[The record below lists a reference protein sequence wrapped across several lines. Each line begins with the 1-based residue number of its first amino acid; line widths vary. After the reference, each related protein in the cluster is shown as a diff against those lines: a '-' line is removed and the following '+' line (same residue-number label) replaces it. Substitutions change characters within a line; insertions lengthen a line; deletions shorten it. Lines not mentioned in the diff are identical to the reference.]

1 MQPTMNVSGP
11 TVSAGL
17 EMANWGVM
25 LLALTVVL
33 ILTGLVLG
41 YMALGDIRRERGR
54 LGGAAMATVAAGLLP
69 AVVICGVCAVLMT
82 LLGSGLV
89 GSAARRP
96 EGVWALPGL
105 VVGMVLSF
113 LMLRSMYRGATGWVP
128 VTTAAVPVE
137 RSGMATAAMVLTILG
152 GSLLLV
158 VLIGRWRPD
167 FVPLN
172 LGVNVAGLICG
183 VLSRSEPTG
192 RWCAWL
198 SGGMFVVLLLLT
210 S

>member
-1 MQPTMNVSGP
+1 
-11 TVSAGL
+11 
-17 EMANWGVM
+17 M

-33 ILTGLVLG
+33 ILAGLVLG

-69 AVVICGVCAVLMT
+69 SLVICGACGTLMA
-82 LLGSGLV
+82 LLGIALGQT
-89 GSAARRP
+89 ARRP
-96 EGVWALPGL
+96 ENVWVLLGL

-113 LMLRSMYRGATGWVP
+113 LMLRSMYRGATGWAP
-128 VTTAAVPVE
+128 VATAAVPVE
-137 RSGMATAAMVLTILG
+137 RSGMATAALVLTILG
-152 GSLLLV
+152 GALLLV

-167 FVPLN
+167 FVPLS
-172 LGVNVAGLICG
+172 LGVHVAGLICG

>member
-1 MQPTMNVSGP
+1 
-11 TVSAGL
+11 
-17 EMANWGVM
+17 MANWGVM

-33 ILTGLVLG
+33 ILAGIVLG
-41 YMALGDIRRERGR
+41 FAALADIRRERGR

-69 AVVICGVCAVLMT
+69 ALVICGVCGVLMS
-82 LLGSGLV
+82 LLGSQLGMVGRRPESVWGLV
-89 GSAARRP
+89 G
-96 EGVWALPGL
+96 LL
-105 VVGMVLSF
+105 VGMVLSF
-113 LMLRSMYRGATGWVP
+113 LMLRSMYRGAKGWEP
-128 VTTAAVPVE
+128 VAAVPVE
-137 RSGMATAAMVLTILG
+137 RSGMATAALVLTILG

-167 FVPLN
+167 FVPLS

-210 S
+210 A

>member
-1 MQPTMNVSGP
+1 MNVSGP

-17 EMANWGVM
+17 EMANWGTM
-25 LLALTVVL
+25 LLGLTVVL

-69 AVVICGVCAVLMT
+69 SLVICGVCGTLMA
-82 LLGSGLV
+82 LLGIALGQTS
-89 GSAARRP
+89 RRP
-96 EGVWALPGL
+96 ENVWVLLGL
-105 VVGMVLSF
+105 LVGMVLSF
-113 LMLRSMYRGATGWVP
+113 LMLRSMYRGAKGWEP
-128 VTTAAVPVE
+128 VATVPVE

-167 FVPLN
+167 FVPLS

>member
-1 MQPTMNVSGP
+1 MSTSV
-11 TVSAGL
+11 
-17 EMANWGVM
+17 EMANWPM
-25 LLALTVVL
+25 ILLGLTVVL

-41 YMALGDIRRERGR
+41 YLALGDTRRERGR

-69 AVVICGVCAVLMT
+69 SLMICGVCVVLMT
-82 LLGSGLV
+82 LLGSALV
-89 GSAARRP
+89 GSAALRP
-96 EGVWALPGL
+96 ENVWGLLGL

-113 LMLRSMYRGATGWVP
+113 LMLRSMYRGAKGWEP
-128 VTTAAVPVE
+128 VATVPVE
-137 RSGMATAAMVLTILG
+137 RSGMATAALVLTILG
-152 GSLLLV
+152 GALLLV

-167 FVPLN
+167 FVPLS

-183 VLSRSEPTG
+183 VLSRREPTG

-210 S
+210 A

>member
-1 MQPTMNVSGP
+1 MNVSGP
-11 TVSAGL
+11 TVSTSV
-17 EMANWGVM
+17 EMANWGMM
-25 LLALTVVL
+25 LLGLTVVL

-69 AVVICGVCAVLMT
+69 SLVICGACGTLMA
-82 LLGSGLV
+82 LLGIALGQTS
-89 GSAARRP
+89 RRP
-96 EGVWALPGL
+96 ENVWVLLGL

-113 LMLRSMYRGATGWVP
+113 LMLRSMYRGAKGWEPVAAVP
-128 VTTAAVPVE
+128 VATVPVE

-158 VLIGRWRPD
+158 VLIGRWRAD
-167 FVPLN
+167 FVPLS
-172 LGVNVAGLICG
+172 LGVHVAGLICG

-210 S
+210 A

>member
-1 MQPTMNVSGP
+1 
-11 TVSAGL
+11 
-17 EMANWGVM
+17 
-25 LLALTVVL
+25 
-33 ILTGLVLG
+33 
-41 YMALGDIRRERGR
+41 
-54 LGGAAMATVAAGLLP
+54 MATAAAGLLP
-69 AVVICGVCAVLMT
+69 SLVICGVCGTLMT
-82 LLGSGLV
+82 LLGSALV
-89 GSAARRP
+89 GSAALRP
-96 EGVWALPGL
+96 ENVWGLLGL

-167 FVPLN
+167 FVPLS
-172 LGVNVAGLICG
+172 LGVHVAGLICG

-192 RWCAWL
+192 RWFAWL

-210 S
+210 A

>member
-1 MQPTMNVSGP
+1 
-11 TVSAGL
+11 
-17 EMANWGVM
+17 
-25 LLALTVVL
+25 
-33 ILTGLVLG
+33 
-41 YMALGDIRRERGR
+41 
-54 LGGAAMATVAAGLLP
+54 MATAAAGLLP
-69 AVVICGVCAVLMT
+69 SLVICGVCGTLMT
-82 LLGSGLV
+82 LLGSALV
-89 GSAARRP
+89 GSAALRP
-96 EGVWALPGL
+96 ENVWGLLGL

-167 FVPLN
+167 FVPLS

-210 S
+210 A

>member
-1 MQPTMNVSGP
+1 
-11 TVSAGL
+11 
-17 EMANWGVM
+17 MANWGVM

-41 YMALGDIRRERGR
+41 YLALGDIRRERGR

-69 AVVICGVCAVLMT
+69 SLVICGVCGVLMA
-82 LLGSGLV
+82 LLGVALGQV
-89 GSAARRP
+89 GRRP
-96 EGVWALPGL
+96 ENVWVLLGL

-113 LMLRSMYRGATGWVP
+113 LMLRSMYRGAKGWEP
-128 VTTAAVPVE
+128 VAVVPVE

-152 GSLLLV
+152 GALLLV
-158 VLIGRWRPD
+158 ALVGRWQ
-167 FVPLN
+167 FYVPLS

-210 S
+210 A

>member
-1 MQPTMNVSGP
+1 MQPTINVSGP
-11 TVSAGL
+11 AVSGGV
-17 EMANWGVM
+17 EVANWGVM

-33 ILTGLVLG
+33 ILAGLVLG

-69 AVVICGVCAVLMT
+69 SLVICGVCAVLMT

-96 EGVWALPGL
+96 ENVWVLLGL

-113 LMLRSMYRGATGWVP
+113 LMLRSMYRGAKGWEP
-128 VTTAAVPVE
+128 VAAVPVE
-137 RSGMATAAMVLTILG
+137 RSGMATAALVLTILG
-152 GSLLLV
+152 GALLLV
-158 VLIGRWRPD
+158 VLIGRWRAD
-167 FVPLN
+167 FVPLS
-172 LGVNVAGLICG
+172 LGVHVAGLICG

-192 RWCAWL
+192 RWCAW
-198 SGGMFVVLLLLT
+198 SPT
-210 S
+210 CWH

>member
-1 MQPTMNVSGP
+1 
-11 TVSAGL
+11 
-17 EMANWGVM
+17 
-25 LLALTVVL
+25 
-33 ILTGLVLG
+33 
-41 YMALGDIRRERGR
+41 
-54 LGGAAMATVAAGLLP
+54 MATVAAGLLP
-69 AVVICGVCAVLMT
+69 SLVICGVCGALMA
-82 LLGSGLV
+82 LLGVALGQTS
-89 GSAARRP
+89 RRP
-96 EGVWALPGL
+96 ENVWVLLGL

-113 LMLRSMYRGATGWVP
+113 LMLRSMYRGAKGWEP
-128 VTTAAVPVE
+128 VAAVPVE

-167 FVPLN
+167 FVPLS

-210 S
+210 A

>member
-1 MQPTMNVSGP
+1 
-11 TVSAGL
+11 
-17 EMANWGVM
+17 MANWGLI
-25 LLALTVVL
+25 LLGLTVVL

-54 LGGAAMATVAAGLLP
+54 LGGAVMATVAAGLLP
-69 AVVICGVCAVLMT
+69 SLVICGVCGALMT
-82 LLGSGLV
+82 LLGSALV
-89 GSAARRP
+89 GSAALRP
-96 EGVWALPGL
+96 ENVWGLLGL

-113 LMLRSMYRGATGWVP
+113 LMLRSMYRGAKGWEP
-128 VTTAAVPVE
+128 VAAVPVE
-137 RSGMATAAMVLTILG
+137 RSGMATAALVLTILG
-152 GSLLLV
+152 GALLLV
-158 VLIGRWRPD
+158 ALVGRWQ
-167 FVPLN
+167 FYVPLS

-210 S
+210 A

>member
-1 MQPTMNVSGP
+1 
-11 TVSAGL
+11 
-17 EMANWGVM
+17 MAFWGVM

-69 AVVICGVCAVLMT
+69 SLVICGVCVVLMT
-82 LLGSGLV
+82 LLGSALV

-96 EGVWALPGL
+96 EGVWGLPGL

-128 VTTAAVPVE
+128 VAAVPVE
-137 RSGMATAAMVLTILG
+137 RSAMATAALVLTILG
-152 GSLLLV
+152 GALLLV
-158 VLIGRWRPD
+158 VLIGRWRAD
-167 FVPLN
+167 FVPLS
-172 LGVNVAGLICG
+172 LGVHVAGLICG

-210 S
+210 A

>member
-1 MQPTMNVSGP
+1 M
-11 TVSAGL
+11 
-17 EMANWGVM
+17 EMANWGMM
-25 LLALTVVL
+25 LLGLTVVL

-69 AVVICGVCAVLMT
+69 SLVICGVCGALMS
-82 LLGSGLV
+82 LLGIALGQTS
-89 GSAARRP
+89 RRP
-96 EGVWALPGL
+96 ENVWVLLGL

-152 GSLLLV
+152 GALLMV
-158 VLIGRWRPD
+158 VLIGMAVVW
-167 FVPLN
+167 
-172 LGVNVAGLICG
+172 GILI
-183 VLSRSEPTG
+183 
-192 RWCAWL
+192 
-198 SGGMFVVLLLLT
+198 LLT
-210 S
+210 FVAIK

>member
-1 MQPTMNVSGP
+1 MNVSGP
-11 TVSAGL
+11 TVSAGV
-17 EMANWGVM
+17 EMANWGVL

-54 LGGAAMATVAAGLLP
+54 LGGAVMATVAAGLLP

-89 GSAARRP
+89 GSAALRP
-96 EGVWALPGL
+96 EGVWGLPGL
-105 VVGMVLSF
+105 VVGMVPSF
-113 LMLRSMYRGATGWVP
+113 LMLRSMYRGAKGWEP
-128 VTTAAVPVE
+128 VAAVPVE
-137 RSGMATAAMVLTILG
+137 RSAMATAALVLTILG
-152 GSLLLV
+152 GALLLV
-158 VLIGRWRPD
+158 VLIGRWRAD
-167 FVPLN
+167 FVPLS
-172 LGVNVAGLICG
+172 LGVHVAGLICG

-210 S
+210 A

>member
-1 MQPTMNVSGP
+1 MNVSGP
-11 TVSAGL
+11 TVSTSV
-17 EMANWGVM
+17 EMANWGMM
-25 LLALTVVL
+25 LLGLTVVL

-54 LGGAAMATVAAGLLP
+54 LGGAVMATVAAGLLP
-69 AVVICGVCAVLMT
+69 AVVICGVCAVLMS

-89 GSAARRP
+89 GSAALRP
-96 EGVWALPGL
+96 EGVWGLPGL

-113 LMLRSMYRGATGWVP
+113 LMLRSMYRGAKGWEP
-128 VTTAAVPVE
+128 VAVVPVE
-137 RSGMATAAMVLTILG
+137 RSGMATAALVLTILG
-152 GSLLLV
+152 GALLLV

-167 FVPLN
+167 FVPLS

-198 SGGMFVVLLLLT
+198 SGGMFVVPLLLT
-210 S
+210 A